1 MCLDTCDNFLLFL
14 RIPPLSE
21 SLQSLDREVNK
32 IRGDVEELKVTFSG
46 FGDLLGKLGSGR
58 NLSDTSELTATFRG
72 LKALLKIFSTGRNQS
87 HTSRGTGTQPQG
99 KRKVI
104 LRRKKKPV
112 TSTGPGTRGQTR
124 KYVRLPRLRLPVGG
138 AQRNFSPR
146 TCDFVPISSLCSFI
160 VLTLSFSM
168 I

>member
-1 MCLDTCDNFLLFL
+1 M
-14 RIPPLSE
+14 SE
-21 SLQSLDREVNK
+21 SLQSLDREVAK

-72 LKALLKIFSTGRNQS
+72 IKALLKIFSTGRNQS
-87 HTSRGTGTQPQG
+87 HTSRGTDRQPQG

-104 LRRKKKPV
+104 VRRKKKPV
-112 TSTGPGTRGQTR
+112 TSTGPGTGGQTR
-124 KYVRLPRLRLPVGG
+124 KYVRLPVGR

>member
-1 MCLDTCDNFLLFL
+1 M
-14 RIPPLSE
+14 SE
-21 SLQSLDREVNK
+21 SLQSLDREVAK

-46 FGDLLGKLGSGR
+46 FGDLGKLGSSG
-58 NLSDTSELTATFRG
+58 NLSDTSELTDTFRG
-72 LKALLKIFSTGRNQS
+72 FKALLKIFSTGRNQS
-87 HTSRGTGTQPQG
+87 HTSRGTDRRPQG

-112 TSTGPGTRGQTR
+112 TSTGPGTPGQTR
-124 KYVRLPRLRLPVGG
+124 KYVRLPRLRLPVGR